1 MGRNVRLLGAACTV
15 ILSLAA
21 ESGELSLAPAS
32 PLYAMQETPD
42 SVYAPPAPPREDE
55 GINAGAVH
63 FDLAVRYTTD
73 YVFRGVDR
81 SEYLGRLP
89 DSLVGEAALP
99 TPVDPTKLDH
109 ETAFITGAEDRPNLQ
124 VDAKLA
130 FDLGKLPHPYL
141 GVFVNVF
148 NADPLSRFQ
157 EVRPF
162 FGAEWTLKP
171 FIFDFGHVTYIIPE
185 REYMN
190 TSEVYARATLDD
202 RRLFRTEKPV
212 LSPYVFA
219 AYDYDLYDGWY
230 FEAGI
235 RHDFVIEDWGITI
248 TAIADAAY
256 VLHNALYQESE
267 DGPSTGFQHYDIGLI
282 GSYSLN
288 KALNIPPRYGQFAI
302 EGYLMWTDQ
311 LDSEVLADPQ
321 LWGGAGIV
329 LKY

>member
-1 MGRNVRLLGAACTV
+1 MGRHVCLCCTV
-15 ILSLAA
+15 AGLSFALTAGADDLSLR
-21 ESGELSLAPAS
+21 APV
-32 PLYAMQETPD
+32 YAVQDQPD

-55 GINAGAVH
+55 GINAGAVQ
-63 FDLAVRYTTD
+63 FDLAIRYTTD

-81 SEYLGRLP
+81 GEYLGRLP
-89 DSLVGEAALP
+89 DSLPDGQNLP
-99 TPVDPTKLDH
+99 TPVDPTQIN
-109 ETAFITGAEDRPNLQ
+109 ENTTGAEDRPNLQ
-124 VDAKLA
+124 IDAKLD

-171 FIFDFGHVTYIIPE
+171 FIFDFGHVTYIMPE

-190 TSEVYARATLDD
+190 TSEVYARLTLDD
-202 RRLFRTEKPV
+202 RRVFRTERPV
-212 LSPYVFA
+212 LSPYVYA

-230 FEAGI
+230 LEAGMK
-235 RHDFVIEDWGITI
+235 HDFILEDWGVTL
-248 TAIADAAY
+248 TLMADAAY
-256 VLHNALYQESE
+256 VVSNALYQESV
-267 DGPSTGFQHYDIGLI
+267 DGKRTGFQHYDIGLI

-288 KALNIPPRYGQFAI
+288 KALNISPRYGQFAI

-311 LDSEVLADPQ
+311 LDSELLADPQ
-321 LWGGAGIV
+321 IWGGGGIRFR
-329 LKY
+329 Y